1 MSIYIHER
9 NQRVL
14 WNTIKSLPMFTRSI
28 PDEEQAIWFKEI
40 IGYIYQQNK
49 HRALSNYDLQQLNK
63 DTISFMISK
72 LQLKQNNTQN
82 KNTLNEPVNNVV
94 KPNPFLEPATTD
106 RIENKSNTYSRQF
119 LTRQKE
125 YEDMT
130 RKPEPP
136 TPVFQEHIEDTVI
149 ENMEELVNKHLKQRE
164 LDIES
169 IAPINFV
176 TPQQSTIFIDH
187 KNTIELPV
195 EELPPP
201 IKHNVKFDI
210 MDTSEKQQINEM
222 KKLLQIM
229 QNEINELKTKIIE
242 MNTITDNCNPN
253 ENIAEAK
260 NYSQQN
266 NIEIINEN
274 I

>member
-49 HRALSNYDLQQLNK
+49 DRALSNYDLQQLNK
-63 DTISFMISK
+63 DTISFMISQ

-82 KNTLNEPVNNVV
+82 KNTLNGPINNV

-176 TPQQSTIFIDH
+176 TPQQSSIVIHH